1 MNKYIMKKWNVFVQM
16 RDDSTKNFY
25 CLVNAYSFDEALY
38 IAQKLF
44 PRLDVLG
51 AQQL

>member
-16 RDDSTKNFY
+16 RGSRKNFY
-25 CLVNAYSFDEALY
+25 CLVNAYSFDEAVY

-44 PRLDVLG
+44 PRLDVIG